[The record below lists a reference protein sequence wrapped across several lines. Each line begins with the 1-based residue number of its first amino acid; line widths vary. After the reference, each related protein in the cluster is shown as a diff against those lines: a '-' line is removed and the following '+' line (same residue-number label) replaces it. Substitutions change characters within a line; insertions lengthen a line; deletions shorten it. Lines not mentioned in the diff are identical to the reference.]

1 MPGLGP
7 RVGGQALWG
16 ELRARPLLLQLVVN
30 CNSIQSLPT
39 LTFVINGVQFPL
51 PPSAYV
57 LNVSPGARA
66 SGSAMA
72 GWGNPECGVPYPSS
86 S

>member
-1 MPGLGP
+1 MHGP
-7 RVGGQALWG
+7 F
-16 ELRARPLLLQLVVN
+16 LQLAVN

-57 LNVSPGARA
+57 LNVSPGATP
-66 SGSAMA
+66 SSSAKA
-72 GWGNPECGVPYPSS
+72 GWGGGRMWGANF
-86 S
+86 